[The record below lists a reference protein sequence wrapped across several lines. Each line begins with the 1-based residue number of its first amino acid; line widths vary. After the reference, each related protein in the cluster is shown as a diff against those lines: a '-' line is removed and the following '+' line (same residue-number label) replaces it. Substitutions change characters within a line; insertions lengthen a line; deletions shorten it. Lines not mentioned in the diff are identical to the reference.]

1 MRQKDLKMNEG
12 DYIVRIYPS
21 GIITMGKAKQHPGTG
36 NLNFHSLETYT
47 LEGGVSLNDLYG
59 PISTGY
65 ISSSYGGH
73 GRGYQ
78 HRLATKIE
86 LEVFQKYGKLQ
97 MTPEEII
104 SIHRND
110 QLNELLK

>member
-12 DYIVRIYPS
+12 DYIVRVWPS
-21 GIITMGKAKQHPGTG
+21 GIITMGCAMARENRNTRH
-36 NLNFHSLETYT
+36 LCFYSLETYT
-47 LEGGVSLNDLYG
+47 LEGGVELNR
-59 PISTGY
+59 
-65 ISSSYGGH
+65 SYGFFSGI
-73 GRGYQ
+73 RGYQ

-104 SIHRND
+104 SIHRD
-110 QLNELLK
+110 YQLNELLK